1 MSDAVSL
8 GFQTA
13 ELCIKTG
20 KEIYKRCKTYRH
32 ADEEVRQAIL
42 EIDSY
47 WFTIEDQVRFLRDHW
62 EFFEDR
68 YQVHSN
74 HLLGELQK
82 SLQAAVDL
90 IDNVLGEPDDSSVW
104 NGIRSKKGDTR
115 RGKWTVY
122 TKEQLNLILKR
133 IEKWHHHF
141 NPTWFLLSRMS
152 NKNVGRDFEN
162 SRDGNS
168 GAISTVAKLRE
179 AHGESQTTLVPSISS
194 SSTSS
199 SSLFLGKNYELKDIE
214 AIPLARSSMGMTGEG
229 RRVIIDHY
237 FLRNGVDLRT
247 AKKDVRDLVS
257 ILSRVDPAFSS
268 LLPCEGVLET
278 ESEPP
283 FQMIFTIPRTMSYG
297 VPCSL
302 RSALLQTKNDFDLN
316 ERVHLAVS
324 LARSVVFL
332 HASRIVHKNITPE
345 NVVLLRSDN
354 ETLGT
359 PFLVG
364 FERFR
369 FDERRTNM
377 TGDDNWEKNIYRHP
391 QRQGLQPEEVYSM
404 RHDIYSVGVC
414 LLEIGLWNSFVQY
427 NEDHQVSGPSP
438 ELSIDDLLIAK
449 NKRRAAVGIKAL
461 LTEKAMTHLPRT
473 MGKIYTDV
481 VVSCLTCLD
490 SDSPL
495 FSEPTDFEDADGIV
509 VGVRYIEK
517 IVYEIERIR
526 V

>member
-1 MSDAVSL
+1 MTDAVSL
-8 GFQTA
+8 GFQSA
-13 ELCIKTG
+13 ETG
-20 KEIYKRCKTYRH
+20 KEIYKRCKTYHH

-62 EFFEDR
+62 EFFDDR

-74 HLLGELQK
+74 NLLGELQRN
-82 SLQAAVDL
+82 LQAAVDL
-90 IDNVLGEPDDSSVW
+90 IDNVLGEPEDSSVW
-104 NGIRSKKGDTR
+104 TEIRSKKGDTR

-122 TKEQLNLILKR
+122 TKKQLNLILGK
-133 IEKWHHHF
+133 IEKWHHRF
-141 NPTWFLLSRMS
+141 DPTWFLLSRMS
-152 NKNVGRDFEN
+152 DKNVGRDFEN
-162 SRDGNS
+162 SRDGDS

-179 AHGESQTTLVPSISS
+179 AHGESQTTLVSSISS
-194 SSTSS
+194 SASSS
-199 SSLFLGKNYELKDIE
+199 SSLFLGKDYELRDIKV
-214 AIPLARSSMGMTGEG
+214 IPLAHSSMGLTSEG

-237 FLRNGVDLRT
+237 FLRNGVDFRT
-247 AKKDVRDLVS
+247 AKKDVRDLAS

-268 LLPCEGVLET
+268 LLPCKGVVET
-278 ESEPP
+278 GSEPP
-283 FQMIFTIPRTMSYG
+283 FQMIFTIPRTMSRY

-302 RSALLQTKNDFDLN
+302 RSALLRTKDDFDLN

-345 NVVLLRSDN
+345 NIVLLRSEN

-377 TGDDNWEKNIYRHP
+377 TGDDNWERNIYRHP

-414 LLEIGLWNSFVQY
+414 LLEIGLWTSFVKY
-427 NEDHQVSGPSP
+427 SDDLQVSGPDSDLP
-438 ELSIDDLLIAK
+438 IDALLTAK
-449 NKRRAAVGIKAL
+449 NKRRAAVEIKAL
-461 LTEKAMTHLPRT
+461 LIEKAMTHLPRT

-490 SDSPL
+490 NDSPL
-495 FSEPTDFEDADGIV
+495 FRKPSDFEDDDGIV

-517 IVYEIERIR
+517 VGQILRTIGVKGG
-526 V
+526 